1 MDFGVPQGSKLGPI
15 LYILYAND
23 LMNSLN
29 DGNTFAYADDTAI
42 VIADKNITSAK
53 EKLQEQLDLANK
65 WCHDNGLIINANKT
79 KIMHIKPPH
88 LTSYNIEL
96 KYHNYDCLHKN
107 TFNTLNVNDT
117 CSTIIEKVDSYKYL
131 GVHID
136 SSFKWKNH
144 IENIQKKL
152 RKSSYVL
159 SHLSNCATYDVL
171 RQAYYSLAE
180 SYLRHGIT
188 AWGNKK
194 YKSTLQKTQNSLLK
208 ILWKKLHNN
217 SNTTTASNTYCNDSN
232 LPKSLNILNVKNL
245 FYSSIIKEFDKD
257 DRFLHPI
264 NHNYNT
270 RRRYQGRFT
279 IEQFSNEYGRSTLS
293 VTLPTVLNK
302 LPTNLLNLGNN
313 ITKNKLIKKHLI
325 SLQ

>member
-1 MDFGVPQGSKLGPI
+1 M
-15 LYILYAND
+15 
-23 LMNSLN
+23 
-29 DGNTFAYADDTAI
+29 
-42 VIADKNITSAK
+42 
-53 EKLQEQLDLANK
+53 
-65 WCHDNGLIINANKT
+65 
-79 KIMHIKPPH
+79 
-88 LTSYNIEL
+88 YNIL
-96 KYHNYDCLHKN
+96 
-107 TFNTLNVNDT
+107 
-117 CSTIIEKVDSYKYL
+117 EKVDSYKYL
-131 GVHID
+131 EVHID

-217 SNTTTASNTYCNDSN
+217 GNTTTASNTYCNNSN

-245 FYSSIIKEFDKD
+245 SYSSIIKESDKD

-270 RRRYQGRFT
+270 RRRYQERFT